1 MINISVYFFFQWKNI
16 FIVSCFAFFF
26 FFGSVEFEERL
37 PHKILKAVN
46 EIILILVVDILY
58 CQGEPGFLQKCLRET
73 AKDLVHN
80 D

>member
-1 MINISVYFFFQWKNI
+1 MKEHFYCVLL
-16 FIVSCFAFFF
+16 CFFF